1 MQEVY
6 VSSETG
12 GIGDASPGISS
23 KDRRWAILQWLS
35 AKLPEAPPN
44 LILEAS
50 RDFEAFVVGN
60 VIDQEVSDA
69 AVASIRKLDPAVGKI
84 VADAVENGGSEPKER
99 ANWAEKI

>member
-1 MQEVY
+1 M
-6 VSSETG
+6 SSETG

-35 AKLPEAPPN
+35 MKLPEAPPN

-60 VIDQEVSDA
+60 VVGQEVSDA
-69 AVASIRKLDPAVGKI
+69 AVASIRKLDPAVSKI
-84 VADAVENGGSEPKER
+84 VADAAEDGVSKPEDR
-99 ANWAEKI
+99 VNWAEKI

>member
-1 MQEVY
+1 MNR
-6 VSSETG
+6 ETG

-35 AKLPEAPPN
+35 AKLPEVPPN

-60 VIDQEVSDA
+60 VVDQEVSDA

-84 VADAVENGGSEPKER
+84 VADAAETGKSAPNDRV
-99 ANWAEKI
+99 NWAEKI

>member
-1 MQEVY
+1 M
-6 VSSETG
+6 SSETG

-35 AKLPEAPPN
+35 MKLPEAPPN

-60 VIDQEVSDA
+60 VVGQEVSDA
-69 AVASIRKLDPAVGKI
+69 AVESIRKLDPAVSKI
-84 VADAVENGGSEPKER
+84 VAEAAEDGVSKPEDR
-99 ANWAEKI
+99 VNWAEKI

>member
-6 VSSETG
+6 VSSEAG

-35 AKLPEAPPN
+35 MKLPEAPPN

-69 AVASIRKLDPAVGKI
+69 AVSSIRKLDPAVGKI

-99 ANWAEKI
+99 VNWAEKI

>member
-1 MQEVY
+1 M
-6 VSSETG
+6 SSEAG

-35 AKLPEAPPN
+35 VKLPEAPPN

-60 VIDQEVSDA
+60 VVDQEVSEA

-84 VADAVENGGSEPKER
+84 VADAAESGAAEPKER
-99 ANWAEKI
+99 VNWAEKI

>member
-1 MQEVY
+1 MQEVF

-35 AKLPEAPPN
+35 MKLPEAPPN

-60 VIDQEVSDA
+60 VVGQEVSDA
-69 AVASIRKLDPAVGKI
+69 AVASIRKLDPAVSKI
-84 VADAVENGGSEPKER
+84 VADAAEDGVSKPEDR
-99 ANWAEKI
+99 VNWAEKI